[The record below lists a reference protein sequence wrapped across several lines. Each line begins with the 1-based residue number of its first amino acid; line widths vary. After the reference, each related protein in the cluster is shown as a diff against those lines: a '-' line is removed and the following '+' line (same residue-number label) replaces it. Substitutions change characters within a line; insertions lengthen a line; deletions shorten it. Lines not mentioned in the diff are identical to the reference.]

1 MAKNGF
7 KAMDS
12 DMHVFEPADLWQRYI
27 DPKYAD
33 RAPVGLQRSFRDLG
47 IEVEGKVLPI
57 PRNPENPALAKYRN
71 DFFQAKYG
79 EAGER
84 NFDGVSQVM
93 AMDKEGLDV
102 ALLFPTRGLCVLGID
117 GLDPDFAAAI
127 ARAYNDWLYDF
138 AQVAPDRMY
147 GVAMIAPHDVT
158 SAIDEIRRTVKN
170 YRFRGIFMRPN
181 HVNGKKWSDPSYDPL
196 WEECQRLNLPVGFH
210 EAGRVYLPQ
219 PAMFQFCSTFSMFN
233 TFGFPFANM
242 LACGDMIFGGVMER
256 FPKLKVAFLEGN
268 CSWVPWLL
276 WRMGEYAET
285 TGKAEY
291 PYLTL
296 TPLEYFQRQC
306 YGAVECDEITAKHI
320 PMPSMRFSNCPF
332 PIKPNGNI
340 CGTIAR
346 VCTTLS
352 EIFPTH
358 RFLALYLSLP
368 CTLND
373 LVHFK
378 DVGSGKDFGAGPVAV
393 GFFELRAL
401 SPGLK

>member
-71 DFFQAKYG
+71 DFFHDKYG

-138 AQVAPDRMY
+138 AQIAPDRMY

-158 SAIDEIRRTVKN
+158 SAIDEIRRTIKN
-170 YRFRGIFMRPN
+170 YGFRGIFMRPN

-196 WEECQRLNLPVGFH
+196 WEECQRPETESAGGLP
-210 EAGRVYLPQ
+210 R
-219 PAMFQFCSTFSMFN
+219 S
-233 TFGFPFANM
+233 
-242 LACGDMIFGGVMER
+242 R
-256 FPKLKVAFLEGN
+256 
-268 CSWVPWLL
+268 
-276 WRMGEYAET
+276 
-285 TGKAEY
+285 
-291 PYLTL
+291 
-296 TPLEYFQRQC
+296 
-306 YGAVECDEITAKHI
+306 
-320 PMPSMRFSNCPF
+320 
-332 PIKPNGNI
+332 
-340 CGTIAR
+340 
-346 VCTTLS
+346 
-352 EIFPTH
+352 
-358 RFLALYLSLP
+358 
-368 CTLND
+368 
-373 LVHFK
+373 
-378 DVGSGKDFGAGPVAV
+378 
-393 GFFELRAL
+393 
-401 SPGLK
+401 

>member
-33 RAPVGLQRSFRDLG
+33 RAPVGLNRSFRDLG

-57 PRNPENPALAKYRN
+57 PRSPENPALTKYRN
-71 DFFQAKYG
+71 DFFHERYG
-79 EAGER
+79 DAGRR

-102 ALLFPTRGLCVLGID
+102 AVLFPTRGLCVLGID
-117 GLDPDFAAAI
+117 GLDPDFATAI
-127 ARAYNDWLYDF
+127 ARAYNDWLHDF
-138 AQVAPDRMY
+138 AETAPERMY
-147 GVAMIAPHDVT
+147 GVTMVAPHDVT
-158 SAIDEIRRTVKN
+158 SAVQEIRRTVN
-170 YRFRGIFMRPN
+170 EYGFRGIFMRPN
-181 HVNGKKWSDPSYDPL
+181 HVNGKKWSDPYYDPL
-196 WEECQRLNLPVGFH
+196 WEECQKFNLPVGFH

-320 PMPSMRFSNCPF
+320 PEYGLEDNMVFSTDYPHLDVKYPHAIDSFLKLPFSDQTKRKYLWDNC
-332 PIKPNGNI
+332 
-340 CGTIAR
+340 AR
-346 VCTTLS
+346 M
-352 EIFPTH
+352 
-358 RFLALYLSLP
+358 Y
-368 CTLND
+368 N
-373 LVHFK
+373 
-378 DVGSGKDFGAGPVAV
+378 
-393 GFFELRAL
+393 FE
-401 SPGLK
+401 